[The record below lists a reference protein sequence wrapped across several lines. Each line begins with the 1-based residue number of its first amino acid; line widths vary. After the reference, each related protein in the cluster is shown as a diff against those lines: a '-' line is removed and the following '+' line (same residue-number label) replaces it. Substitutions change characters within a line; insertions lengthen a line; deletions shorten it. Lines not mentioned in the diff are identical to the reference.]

1 MKEMYSGEQAKAID
15 THAIDTMGMPS
26 LVLMEKAAMSVVS
39 VLLEK
44 AGPSDT
50 FLCVC
55 GIGNNGGDGVCVARI
70 LHEMG
75 YQAAVT
81 VVGNSEHMSEEM
93 KTQLVIASACDVPI
107 LTYSLVSMDEYDIL
121 IDAVFGI
128 GLSREVTGVYEQVI
142 LDMNQS
148 GVTVYSLDIPSGIHA
163 KSAKVLGC
171 AVQAEATITFGVNKT
186 GLVLYPGCEYAGKVY
201 VADIGFPRKSVD
213 FAQADAYYY
222 EPDDI
227 VCNLPKRIAYS
238 HKGTF
243 GRVVVIAGCDTMSG
257 ACFLSAK
264 AAYRMGAGLVHVVS
278 TPSNRDTLL
287 SALPEILFSTREEI
301 KKVLPLASAVVIGP
315 GIGLSK
321 QSEEL
326 VEYVLANTKVP
337 TVVDGDAITIC
348 AKKDITFRDN
358 FVLTPHVKEM
368 SVLTGI
374 PIPKLQEDIL
384 GTTKNT
390 AKTRNCIL
398 VQKDAR
404 TVVSDGTECYVNVSG
419 NNGMATGGSGDVLTG
434 VISGLLAQNVNPFLA
449 AKLGVYLHGLSGDV
463 AAKQK
468 SPYGVMASDLLD
480 GLTEVLTNTKCFQKE
495 GNENETV

>member
-148 GVTVYSLDIPSGIHA
+148 GAMVYSLDIPSGIDA

-171 AVQAEATITFGVNKT
+171 AVQANTTITFGVNKT
-186 GLVLYPGCEYAGKVY
+186 GLVLHPGV
-201 VADIGFPRKSVD
+201 
-213 FAQADAYYY
+213 
-222 EPDDI
+222 
-227 VCNLPKRIAYS
+227 
-238 HKGTF
+238 
-243 GRVVVIAGCDTMSG
+243 
-257 ACFLSAK
+257 
-264 AAYRMGAGLVHVVS
+264 
-278 TPSNRDTLL
+278 
-287 SALPEILFSTREEI
+287 
-301 KKVLPLASAVVIGP
+301 
-315 GIGLSK
+315 
-321 QSEEL
+321 
-326 VEYVLANTKVP
+326 
-337 TVVDGDAITIC
+337 
-348 AKKDITFRDN
+348 
-358 FVLTPHVKEM
+358 
-368 SVLTGI
+368 
-374 PIPKLQEDIL
+374 
-384 GTTKNT
+384 
-390 AKTRNCIL
+390 
-398 VQKDAR
+398 
-404 TVVSDGTECYVNVSG
+404 
-419 NNGMATGGSGDVLTG
+419 
-434 VISGLLAQNVNPFLA
+434 
-449 AKLGVYLHGLSGDV
+449 
-463 AAKQK
+463 
-468 SPYGVMASDLLD
+468 
-480 GLTEVLTNTKCFQKE
+480 
-495 GNENETV
+495 

>member
-81 VVGNSEHMSEEM
+81 VVGNSEHMSKEM

-107 LTYSLVSMDEYDIL
+107 LAYSLVSMDEYDIL

-171 AVQAEATITFGVNKT
+171 AVQAEATIKPGLFCIRGVNMPEKFMWRI
-186 GLVLYPGCEYAGKVY
+186 LDFQGK
-201 VADIGFPRKSVD
+201 ALISRR
-213 FAQADAYYY
+213 QMLT
-222 EPDDI
+222 I
-227 VCNLPKRIAYS
+227 
-238 HKGTF
+238 
-243 GRVVVIAGCDTMSG
+243 MS
-257 ACFLSAK
+257 
-264 AAYRMGAGLVHVVS
+264 RM
-278 TPSNRDTLL
+278 
-287 SALPEILFSTREEI
+287 ILFVTFQIASLIHIRER
-301 KKVLPLASAVVIGP
+301 L
-315 GIGLSK
+315 
-321 QSEEL
+321 EEWL
-326 VEYVLANTKVP
+326 
-337 TVVDGDAITIC
+337 
-348 AKKDITFRDN
+348 
-358 FVLTPHVKEM
+358 
-368 SVLTGI
+368 
-374 PIPKLQEDIL
+374 
-384 GTTKNT
+384 
-390 AKTRNCIL
+390 
-398 VQKDAR
+398 
-404 TVVSDGTECYVNVSG
+404 
-419 NNGMATGGSGDVLTG
+419 
-434 VISGLLAQNVNPFLA
+434 
-449 AKLGVYLHGLSGDV
+449 
-463 AAKQK
+463 
-468 SPYGVMASDLLD
+468 
-480 GLTEVLTNTKCFQKE
+480 
-495 GNENETV
+495 

>member
-201 VADIGFPRKSVD
+201 VADIGFPRKSVA

-227 VCNLPKRIAYS
+227 VCNLPKRIAHS

-243 GRVVVIAGCDTMSG
+243 GRVVVIAGC
-257 ACFLSAK
+257 
-264 AAYRMGAGLVHVVS
+264 
-278 TPSNRDTLL
+278 N
-287 SALPEILFSTREEI
+287 
-301 KKVLPLASAVVIGP
+301 
-315 GIGLSK
+315 
-321 QSEEL
+321 
-326 VEYVLANTKVP
+326 
-337 TVVDGDAITIC
+337 
-348 AKKDITFRDN
+348 
-358 FVLTPHVKEM
+358 
-368 SVLTGI
+368 
-374 PIPKLQEDIL
+374 
-384 GTTKNT
+384 
-390 AKTRNCIL
+390 
-398 VQKDAR
+398 
-404 TVVSDGTECYVNVSG
+404 
-419 NNGMATGGSGDVLTG
+419 
-434 VISGLLAQNVNPFLA
+434 
-449 AKLGVYLHGLSGDV
+449 HG
-463 AAKQK
+463 
-468 SPYGVMASDLLD
+468 
-480 GLTEVLTNTKCFQKE
+480 
-495 GNENETV
+495 